1 MLDALE
7 QAMGIVTTACKVV
20 GISRQTHY
28 RWCEDDEEYREA
40 CSKLDTKKLKG
51 DFIESKLLKLVD
63 KEIPSAVIHAS
74 KTYNRERGYGER
86 IELTGEDGRPIQWEE
101 IKTYSN
107 EQEEEERE

>member
-1 MLDALE
+1 MLEALE
-7 QAMGIVTTACKVV
+7 QSMGIVTTACKVV

-28 RWCEDDEEYREA
+28 RWIDEDEDYAEK
-40 CSKLDTKKLKG
+40 CNNLDTRKLKG

-86 IELTGEDGRPIQWEE
+86 LEITGEDGRPILWEE
-101 IKTYSN
+101 IKTYDN
-107 EQEEEERE
+107 EQEEERE